1 MLNIPRLSVYRNT
14 EFIGFMTDVLDFA
27 NAANVAALTDKVAAL
42 QSNIDIMNNSFKA
55 ATHSDLTKDVQAL
68 DLRRDNAIKGIK
80 TIATAHRFYANEAN
94 INAST
99 SIVNSIDKY
108 GQNIARFNYQAQTVT
123 LQSLINDWENDADF
137 QAALTLLH
145 LNDWVAEL
153 KTANEAFKTIYQD
166 RVTDMANKQRTAVSE
181 LRPATTEAYIT
192 LVKHIEANDILNPSA
207 ALTNLIGQLN
217 ELVNKYNAI

>member
-27 NAANVAALTDKVAAL
+27 NAANVAALTDKVAVL
-42 QSNIDIMNNSFKA
+42 QSNIDVMNNSFKA

-80 TIATAHRFYANEAN
+80 TIATAHKFHANEAN

-99 SIVNSIDKY
+99 SIINSIDKY

-123 LQSLINDWENDADF
+123 LQSLINDWGNDADF
-137 QAALTLLH
+137 EAALTLLH
-145 LNDWVAEL
+145 LNDWITEL
-153 KTANEAFKTIYQD
+153 KMANEAFKTTYQD
-166 RVTDMANKQRTAVSE
+166 RVTDMANKQRIAVSE

-207 ALTNLIGQLN
+207 ELTNLIRQLN